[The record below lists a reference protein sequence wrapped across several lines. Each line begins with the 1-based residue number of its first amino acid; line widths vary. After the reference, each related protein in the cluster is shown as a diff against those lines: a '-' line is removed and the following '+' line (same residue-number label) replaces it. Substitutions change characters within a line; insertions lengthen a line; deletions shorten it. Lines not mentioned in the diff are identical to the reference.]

1 MPRIVVIILLLALS
15 QPALAQSLVGNWVGY
30 LTVHTNLGEKT
41 YPYEINIIEVNNQ
54 QVIAKT
60 VTTFP
65 NQNIAIAAAKGNYS
79 TKNKLL
85 NIIETKFDQ
94 IKIEPG
100 VQTCLMNNL
109 LRYEQLNGQEIL
121 QGTYLAKNSIG
132 GNSCGTGS
140 IYLTKD
146 QLFVKIK
153 SPNKTTKQKNQTSN
167 NSLSKI
173 QFKTKD
179 SAISNIEILS
189 AASNSM
195 ASNNELKNA
204 LNTQT
209 TEPNKPQIISIVNT
223 NSNNQETGKTI
234 VSKQVSP
241 NHEHIIVPWVL
252 MSREN
257 YLVKKIITNSK
268 TISFDVFDNGTID
281 NDTITIYNNKK
292 LMVDMSR
299 LSYKAVHFD
308 LTFTEDRKFHEII
321 VVANNLGTV
330 PPNTAL
336 IKYKDA
342 KLDEE
347 VFINTDFTK
356 NAKIIIEYRP
366 DGN

>member
-1 MPRIVVIILLLALS
+1 MPRIVVIILLLALNL
-15 QPALAQSLVGNWVGY
+15 PTKAQSLVGNWVGY
-30 LTVHTNLGEKT
+30 LTVHSNLGEKT

-54 QVIAKT
+54 QIIAKT
-60 VTTFP
+60 VTIFP
-65 NQNIAIAAAKGNYS
+65 NQNAVIASAKGS
-79 TKNKLL
+79 FSVKNKLL
-85 NIIETKFDQ
+85 NIEETRFEQ

-109 LRYEQLNGQEIL
+109 LSYQNINGQEVL

-132 GNSCGTGS
+132 GNNCGTGS

-153 SPNKTTKQKNQTSN
+153 PQNKNTKQKNQTPDKA
-167 NSLSKI
+167 LSKI
-173 QFKTKD
+173 QLKTKD
-179 SAISNIEILS
+179 SAISNIAYVSPI
-189 AASNSM
+189 SNSTP
-195 ASNNELKNA
+195 SNAVSSPQIIEN
-204 LNTQT
+204 
-209 TEPNKPQIISIVNT
+209 NKPQNNNII
-223 NSNNQETGKTI
+223 NSPTNNQAPAKPI
-234 VSKQVSP
+234 IAKQVSL
-241 NHEHIIVPWVL
+241 NHEHILIPWVL

-292 LMVDMSR
+292 LMIDMNR

-308 LTFTEDRKFHEII
+308 LTFSENIKSHEII

-336 IKYKDA
+336 IKYKDS
-342 KLDEE
+342 KLNEE
-347 VFINTDFTK
+347 LFINTDFTR

-366 DGN
+366 AKNE

>member
-1 MPRIVVIILLLALS
+1 MPRIVVIILLLAFS
-15 QPALAQSLVGNWVGY
+15 QPARAQSLVGNWVGY

-65 NQNIAIAAAKGNYS
+65 NQNIAIATAKGNYS

-85 NIIETKFDQ
+85 NIVETKFDQ

-109 LRYEQLNGQEIL
+109 LRYEQLNGQEVL

-140 IYLTKD
+140 IYLTRD

-153 SPNKTTKQKNQTSN
+153 SPNKTTKQKNQTPN

-173 QFKTKD
+173 QFKSKD
-179 SAISNIEILS
+179 SAISNIETLS

-195 ASNNELKNA
+195 LTNNA

-209 TEPNKPQIISIVNT
+209 TEPNKPQNISIVNA
-223 NSNNQETGKTI
+223 NSNNQETGKSI
-234 VSKQVSP
+234 VSKQDSP

-336 IKYKDA
+336 IKYTDA